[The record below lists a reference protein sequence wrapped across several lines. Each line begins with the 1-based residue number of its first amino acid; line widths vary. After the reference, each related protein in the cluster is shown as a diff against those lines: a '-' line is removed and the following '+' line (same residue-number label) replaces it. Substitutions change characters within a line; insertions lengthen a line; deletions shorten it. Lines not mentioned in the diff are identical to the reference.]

1 MTTMLLSN
9 AELPSDNDNEG
20 NLMELYQS
28 RLKSNPL

>member
-20 NLMELYQS
+20 NFMELYQS
-28 RLKSNPL
+28 GLKSNPL